1 VTARGYR
8 KDRLTTVVLLL
19 IAVTAVALIG
29 ISPVALGVFHGA
41 TGKWERLSFIGQT
54 YGAASAIVSVLALVG
69 IVLTL
74 SYQAREAKLA
84 REETRRQAVS
94 DLLKM
99 AMEDPDLD
107 ECWGPVP
114 APDDPK
120 TRKQLLY
127 TNVIVSEWALSFE
140 TGALPEFRLRAIAN
154 EMFQGRVGRDY
165 WESARE
171 VRLSTSAGRRERR
184 FHGILDEEYERAQP
198 AAIVESRAHAHDAG
212 HTTSLKER
220 LLWMGAGAAMALFCL
235 AFRRRPEPPTS
246 LSLPPTVPIGL
257 TRSHRRPRRPQRRR
271 R

>member
-1 VTARGYR
+1 MRRRSVNRTNALSTA
-8 KDRLTTVVLLL
+8 LLL
-19 IAVTAVALIG
+19 LLAVAAVALIG
-29 ISPVALGVFHGA
+29 ISPIALEVFHGA

-84 REETRRQAVS
+84 REETRRQAIG

-127 TNVIVSEWALSFE
+127 TNMIISEWALSFE
-140 TGALPEFRLRAIAN
+140 TRALPETRLRAIAN
-154 EMFQGRVGRDY
+154 EMFQGQVGRSY
-165 WESARE
+165 WQTARGA
-171 VRLSTSAGRRERR
+171 RLSTSAGKRERR
-184 FHGILDEEYERAQP
+184 FHEILDEEYERAQP
-198 AAIVESRAHAHDAG
+198 PNIESLRVEAPSRMLA
-212 HTTSLKER
+212 TKER
-220 LLWMGAGAAMALFCL
+220 LLWAGVGAVVATLYRAVRG
-235 AFRRRPEPPTS
+235 P
-246 LSLPPTVPIGL
+246 
-257 TRSHRRPRRPQRRR
+257 RSR
-271 R
+271 